1 MDGSIVRKN
10 LLKHINKNFIK
21 IMEKISDETLM
32 AMFMKFRDEERK
44 FIEERKNQKDH
55 RLAY

>member
-44 FIEERKNQKDH
+44 FIEERKNQKGH
-55 RLAY
+55 GI